1 MRAAVFKGAG
11 KPLAIETLPDPE
23 PGEGEVIIKVGRCGV
38 CGTDLH
44 MTESHEASY
53 PIGTVAGHELAGEVA
68 AVGRGVERFRVGE
81 RITAISV
88 YGCGHCD
95 ACRAGAPLICAE
107 MRGLDGGFGEYTR
120 VPERICRALPQTL
133 SMTDGAL
140 IEPLACSLHGANQAE
155 IGPDTRV
162 LVLGAGPVG
171 LGAVFWARQA
181 GARRIAVAA
190 HSRRGEALAMTLGA
204 SAFLDPA
211 ADRAE
216 AVLAALGGPPDV
228 VFECVGRPGL
238 LGEAIGL
245 VRYRGTVVVLSLCMQ
260 PDTIMPSLALFKEVI
275 LRFAVVYAPEEFE
288 EAARTLDR
296 GAVEARAMATGT
308 VSLDALPAAFEG
320 LRKGSSH
327 CKLMVDPWA

>member
-1 MRAAVFKGAG
+1 MRAAVFKGVG
-11 KPLAIETLPDPE
+11 RPLAIETVPDPE
-23 PGEGEVIIKVGRCGV
+23 PGDGEVIVKVGRCGV

-44 MTESHEASY
+44 MTESHDASY

-68 AVGRGVERFRVGE
+68 AIGRGVSRVRVGD

-88 YGCGHCD
+88 YGCGRC
-95 ACRAGAPLICAE
+95 ASCRAGYPLGCPE

-120 VPERICRALPQTL
+120 VPERICVALPQSL
-133 SMTDGAL
+133 SLTDGA
-140 IEPLACSLHGANQAE
+140 
-155 IGPDTRV
+155 
-162 LVLGAGPVG
+162 LGAGPVG

-211 ADRAE
+211 ADRAAATIE
-216 AVLAALGGPPDV
+216 AMGGPPDV

-238 LGEAIGL
+238 LGDAITL
-245 VRYRGTVVVLSLCMQ
+245 ARYRGTVVVLSLCMQ
-260 PDTIMPSLALFKEVI
+260 PDSIMPSIALFKEI
-275 LRFAVVYAPEEFE
+275 TLRFAVVYVPAEFE
-288 EAARTLDR
+288 QAVRTLDR
-296 GAVEARAMATGT
+296 GAVEPRAMATGT
-308 VSLDALPAAFEG
+308 VSLDDLPAAFEG
-320 LRKGSSH
+320 LRAGSGH